1 MADNYVEALEK
12 KIAELAGIPLE
23 AIRKKKKKKNMNEG
37 DAIKDS
43 TDFINNIVVAKQ
55 ANASASKVNPL
66 ISKIFGLVEREA
78 KQTAGNASLP
88 ELGYAYDALQ
98 PHICADIM
106 EIHHSKHH
114 QGYVNNLN
122 AANGKLT
129 AAQDAGD
136 NSAINALANGIVFN
150 GGGHLNHTIFWT
162 NMKPNPTE
170 DVPSPAGSLADQ
182 INKDFG
188 SFEAMKDQ
196 FCANTAAVKGSGWG
210 WLAYDQAASKLG
222 IYTTQNQDTVEVVH
236 GAVPILGCDVWE
248 HAYYL
253 QYKNRRPAY
262 IANFFKIV
270 NWDNCQSRFDAAK

>member
-1 MADNYVEALEK
+1 MAENYVEALEK

-23 AIRKKKKKKNMNEG
+23 AIRKNKWNDLQNEG

-43 TDFINNIVVAKQ
+43 TDFINNIVVAKT
-55 ANASASKVNPL
+55 ANASAAKVNPL
-66 ISKIFGLVEREA
+66 ISKVFGLVEREA
-78 KQTAGNASLP
+78 KQTGGNASLP
-88 ELGYAYDALQ
+88 DLEYGYDALM

-122 AANGKLT
+122 AAHGKLK
-129 AAQDAGD
+129 AAEEAGD

-162 NMKPNPTE
+162 NMKPNASDELTKP
-170 DVPSPAGSLADQ
+170 VGNLAAQ
-182 INKDFG
+182 IDKDFG
-188 SFEAMKDQ
+188 SFDAMKDK
-196 FCANTAAVKGSGWG
+196 FCADTAAVKGSGWG
-210 WLAYDQAASKLG
+210 WLGYCQKSEKLG
-222 IYTTQNQDTVEVVH
+222 VYTTQNQDTVEVVH

-262 IANFFKIV
+262 IGNFFKII
-270 NWDNCQSRFDAAK
+270 NWENCEARFNAAK